1 MTRIICIFFILFS
14 FSLSAQDLK
23 VPHDNILGN
32 DEIIELLDVKADAKL
47 KRIQSVY
54 KSGNK
59 EKALE
64 SLTEYFKEKLS
75 DRYFFSWND
84 FGQRFEMYNKMYSGR
99 KEYHQRK
106 AKQHLDL
113 YPASTKWKIPFTNL
127 KGEQVS
133 SYPYRHLTRQ
143 HKAGDIALLF
153 HYTGNIDYLQYI
165 PKQAKSLNE
174 AFDNNQ
180 FETIQDGNGAYEA
193 YRAGN
198 RMYNWLF
205 VHQCLLASEKYT
217 WKEQLTMIKSFLHTG
232 AKLNVHNQKYK
243 EGNHQTRGMSA
254 LSLLAILFKEFKGV
268 DEWQKTAFTR
278 LEEHLEKEVY
288 PDGFQFER
296 SVHYHIDDIDNYF
309 YPYQMAKLNN
319 IPLNEVWDKR
329 LKGMF
334 NAMLQL
340 AMPNKKLP
348 VLQDDTKDPWAEMNK
363 VEDIMALG
371 SALFGDKKLKYF
383 AGKKIPSKYYW
394 LLSREQVE
402 KYKAAKASKP
412 KMSSSDLPHAG
423 YYVMRNGWKEKNL
436 YMVISAGLSE
446 KKPDHQHGDMLGIQ
460 AFAYGNMVLPNY
472 QVRYY
477 LNDLEEFKN
486 SLTKSVGV
494 VDSVLHGR
502 KWKGNKGGS
511 GFGKWGKLPTPK
523 LINWTTTDEIDI
535 FIGSHNGYKD
545 LNVDTYRQVFFIKD
559 GFWIVRDHYQ
569 SINDKH
575 TYQQV
580 WQGHYDAEN
589 DIHVRSVFSNG
600 AGLEIIQLGHR
611 PDILRK
617 GSTRGKG
624 RIIFETGDV
633 KNATFTSLLYPFK
646 GFENRIHAS
655 SNYNDLQLAGWN
667 VVSKQDDQE
676 IESNSQTGISK
687 QGITLLFDCSQLKI
701 EKTEILMSNQS
712 DLLIKKKD
720 AEWEIANCGILAL
733 KLTIGSHI
741 VELEPGKS
749 VVLEL

>member
-14 FSLSAQDLK
+14 LRLSAQESK
-23 VPHDNILGN
+23 VPYDRILGN
-32 DEIIELLDVKADAKL
+32 DEIIELLDVDADAKL
-47 KRIQSVY
+47 RRIQSDY
-54 KSGNK
+54 QSGRK
-59 EKALE
+59 EKALQA
-64 SLTEYFKEKLS
+64 LTEYFKEKLS
-75 DRYFFSWND
+75 DRYFFSWKN

-99 KEYHQRK
+99 KEYHQKK

-113 YPASTKWKIPFTNL
+113 YPAKTHWKIPFTNL

-153 HYTGNIDYLQYI
+153 HYTENESYLHYI
-165 PKQAKSLNE
+165 PKQAESLNE
-174 AFDNNQ
+174 AFENKQ
-180 FETIQDGNGAYEA
+180 FETIEDGNGVYEA

-205 VHQCLLASEKYT
+205 VHHCLLASEKYS
-217 WKEQLTMIKSFLHTG
+217 WNEQLTMIKTFLHTG

-254 LSLLAILFKEFKGV
+254 LSMLAILFREFIGV
-268 DEWQKTAFTR
+268 DQWQQTAIAR
-278 LEEHLEKEVY
+278 LEEHLEKEIY

-309 YPYQMAKLNN
+309 YPYQLAKINGIELNP
-319 IPLNEVWDKR
+319 IWDNR

-340 AMPNKKLP
+340 AMPNKNLP
-348 VLQDDTKDPWAEMNK
+348 VLQDDTKDPWAEVNK
-363 VEDIMALG
+363 VGDIMALG
-371 SALFGDKKLKYF
+371 SALFGDKNLKYF

-394 LLSREQVE
+394 LLSTEQVE
-402 KYKAAKASKP
+402 KYKTAKASKP
-412 KMSSSDLPHAG
+412 KMSSTDLPYTG
-423 YYVMRNGWKEKNL
+423 YYVMRNSWKEQNL

-446 KKPDHQHGDMLGIQ
+446 EKPDHQHGDMLGVQ
-460 AFAYGNMVLPNY
+460 AYAYGNMLLPNY

-486 SLTKSVGV
+486 SWTKSVAV

-502 KWKGNKGGS
+502 EWKGNKGGS

-523 LINWTTTDEIDI
+523 LINWTTTDEMDI
-535 FIGSHNGYKD
+535 FIGSHDGYRD

-559 GFWIVRDHYQ
+559 GFWIVRDHYK
-569 SINDKH
+569 SKEDKH

-589 DIHVRSVFSNG
+589 DIHVRSVFPNG

-611 PDILRK
+611 PDFLRK
-617 GSTRGKG
+617 KSARGKG
-624 RIIFETGDV
+624 RIVFEAENQ
-633 KNATFTSLLYPFK
+633 KNTSFTSLLYPFK
-646 GFENRIHAS
+646 DFENRIHANS
-655 SNYNDLQLAGWN
+655 KYDDLQLAGWHFF
-667 VVSKQDDQE
+667 SKPERQGIDC
-676 IESNSQTGISK
+676 NCKTGLSK
-687 QGITLLFDCSQLKI
+687 NGITLLFDCSQLKI
-701 EKTEILMSNQS
+701 QNTEILLSNPS
-712 DLLIKKKD
+712 DLLIKKNGV
-720 AEWEIANCGILAL
+720 EWEIANCGISRI
-733 KLTIGSHI
+733 KLSIGDHA
-741 VELEPGKS
+741 VELLSGKS
-749 VVLEL
+749 VRIEL